1 MKVSHSDRLLS
12 VKYYLAGLAFISMV
26 FFVTV
31 TLCEKEKKTRDI
43 ILWIIKGA
51 GANLFNE
58 LRRVRWGVFQ

>member
-31 TLCEKEKKTRDI
+31 TLCEKEKNPETS
-43 ILWIIKGA
+43 
-51 GANLFNE
+51 FYE
-58 LRRVRWGVFQ
+58 LLKVLVLIYLMN